1 MSFNLSRSTSVLQSS
16 MFDVRFFTPPMRTAL
31 FLLALAFTSCAGY
44 QLGGAKPA
52 VLRDVNHITVPMF
65 RNDTLHPRAEALA
78 TSAATDAVVRDGT
91 YRITTLD
98 KADAILEGTVR
109 TIDYTPLRSTR
120 LDTLRPE
127 ELQNT
132 VTLTWTLKDARDPSK
147 VLASGSSVGTSRFF
161 VDSNLQTSR
170 NNALPDALERAS
182 EAMVSRLANGY

>member
-1 MSFNLSRSTSVLQSS
+1 M
-16 MFDVRFFTPPMRTAL
+16 RFLL

-91 YRITTLD
+91 FRITTLE

-109 TIDYTPLRSTR
+109 TIIYTPLRSTR

-147 VLASGSSVGTSRFF
+147 VLASGSSVGNSRFF

>member
-1 MSFNLSRSTSVLQSS
+1 
-16 MFDVRFFTPPMRTAL
+16 MR
-31 FLLALAFTSCAGY
+31 FLLLFTAVIFTSCAGY

-52 VLRDVNHITVPMF
+52 ILRDVNQITVPMF

-78 TSAATDAVVRDGT
+78 TSAAADAVVRDGT
-91 YRITTLD
+91 YQITSLD

-109 TIDYTPLRSTR
+109 SIDYTPLRSTR

-132 VTLTWTLKDARDPSK
+132 VTLTWVLKDARDPTK
-147 VLASGSSVGTSRFF
+147 TLASGSSTGSSRFF

-170 NNALPDALERAS
+170 TNALPDALERAS
-182 EAMVSRLANGY
+182 EAMISRIANGF